1 MWCRIIPVFVSR
13 SKAKEK
19 LSMDVFKARMSNVYS
34 TSVCEGTLDESPM
47 AYKNVQEIKELI
59 EPTVEIIDTIVPLIN
74 IKAL

>member
-1 MWCRIIPVFVSR
+1 
-13 SKAKEK
+13 
-19 LSMDVFKARMSNVYS
+19 VYS

-74 IKAL
+74 IKAV